1 MTQNPQQNNN
11 KNNNLS
17 EQAVREFIDLQREE
31 LKLRQQ
37 ENALRQMELQHNYEL
52 SKESLKQQGEY
63 IKSAPRHDIRNRIVL
78 ATFFILVLLIVSG
91 VLIYCVYLGKED
103 IALRIL
109 EIVATAIISAGGGY
123 AWGKSKGQN
132 KNEQPKVEMVE

>member
-1 MTQNPQQNNN
+1 MAQNSPQSN
-11 KNNNLS
+11 KNTNLS

-37 ENALRQMELQHNYEL
+37 DLALRQQELQHNYDL
-52 SKESLKQQGEY
+52 SKEGLKQQGDY
-63 IKSAPRHDIRNRIVL
+63 LKSAPKYAIQNRLLL
-78 ATFFILVLLIVSG
+78 AGFFILVLAIVAG
-91 VLIYCVYLGKED
+91 VLLYCVHLGKEE

-123 AWGKSKGQN
+123 AWGKSRGQQEE
-132 KNEQPKVEMVE
+132 KSKVEMVD